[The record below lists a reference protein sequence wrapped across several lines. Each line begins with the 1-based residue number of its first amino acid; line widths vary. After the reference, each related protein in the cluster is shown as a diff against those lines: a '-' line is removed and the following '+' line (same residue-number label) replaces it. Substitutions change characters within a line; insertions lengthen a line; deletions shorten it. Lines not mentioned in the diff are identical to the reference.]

1 MRNINLPTGTP
12 PLLRLNEANAVFNIS
27 KSTLLRLRR
36 VNAVRTYRTAGGQY
50 MFYRDDL
57 IEHISKNTN
66 GNDEL
71 QKAREQE

>member
-1 MRNINLPTGTP
+1 MKPINLPTGTP

-36 VNAVRTYRTAGGQY
+36 TNVIRTYRTSGGQY

-66 GNDEL
+66 GNEQL
-71 QKAREQE
+71 QKVRDEK

>member
-1 MRNINLPTGTP
+1 MIILPPGTP
-12 PLLRLNEANAVFNIS
+12 PLLRLAEASTSFNLS

-36 VNAVRTYRTAGGQY
+36 KGVIRTYKTSGGQF

-66 GNDEL
+66 GDNQVQGSPES
-71 QKAREQE
+71 A

>member
-1 MRNINLPTGTP
+1 LTMINVPAGTP
-12 PLLRLNEANAVFNIS
+12 PLLRLTEANQIFNLS

-36 VNAVRTYRTAGGQY
+36 KGVLKTYRTSGGQF

-66 GNDEL
+66 GSN
-71 QKAREQE
+71 QV

>member
-1 MRNINLPTGTP
+1 MIILPPGTP
-12 PLLRLNEANAVFNIS
+12 PLLRLAEASASFNLS

-36 VNAVRTYRTAGGQY
+36 KGAIRTYKTSGGQF

-66 GNDEL
+66 GDHQVQGSPES
-71 QKAREQE
+71 A

>member
-1 MRNINLPTGTP
+1 MITVPAGTP
-12 PLLRLNEANAVFNIS
+12 PLLRLTEANQIFNLS

-36 VNAVRTYRTAGGQY
+36 KGVLKTYRTSGGQF

-66 GNDEL
+66 GAH
-71 QKAREQE
+71 QV

>member
-1 MRNINLPTGTP
+1 MKPINLPTGTP

-36 VNAVRTYRTAGGQY
+36 HNIIRTYRTSGGQY

-66 GNDEL
+66 GNDNL
-71 QKAREQE
+71 QETGDQK

>member
-1 MRNINLPTGTP
+1 MITVPAGTP
-12 PLLRLNEANAVFNIS
+12 PLLRLTEANQIFNLS

-36 VNAVRTYRTAGGQY
+36 KGVLKTYRTSGGQF

-66 GNDEL
+66 GSN
-71 QKAREQE
+71 QV